1 MNRIALIA
9 LGTLLFGG
17 CVIHGTEERAI
28 ERFQFDITSPVRLVA
43 RIDDGS
49 LEIVGTRSQEIR
61 VTVVKKARGPS
72 AEAAAALLEH
82 IVIDTEQDEETVR
95 LEVKSGSAWK
105 WDDEGFGPRHLQADV
120 EIRVPQQ
127 TDLELTTQD
136 GRIIIENIEG
146 RIQAETGD
154 GRVRLRD
161 VTGDIQART
170 SDGSII
176 GVGLDGPIDVATDDG
191 RIELEGR
198 FQKLA
203 AITSDGSIKIRCGDE
218 TPSPKEDWHIRTSDG
233 SISITLPRDLSA
245 ELEAIASDGRIVNEL
260 RFTEADEDKHRVK
273 GKLGEGGN
281 LIYVKTS
288 DGRITLR
295 SR

>member
-1 MNRIALIA
+1 MNRIAWSA
-9 LGTLLFGG
+9 LCTLFIGG
-17 CVIHGTEERAI
+17 CVIHGTEEQAI
-28 ERFQFDITSPVRLVA
+28 ERFQFDVSSPARLVT

-49 LEIVGTRSQEIR
+49 LEIVGTQSQEIR
-61 VTVVKKARGPS
+61 MTVVKKARGPN
-72 AEAAAALLEH
+72 EDAAAALLEH
-82 IVIDTEQDEETVR
+82 IVVATEQDGNAVR
-95 LEVKSGSAWK
+95 LEIKSGSAWK

-120 EIRVPQQ
+120 EIRVPQE

-136 GRIIIENIEG
+136 GRIVVENIRG

-161 VTGDIQART
+161 IAGDIHARS

-176 GVGLDGPIDVATDDG
+176 GVELDGPIDVATEDG
-191 RIELEGR
+191 RIELDGR
-198 FQKLA
+198 IQKLS
-203 AITSDGSIKIRCGDE
+203 AITSDGSIKIRCDAKM
-218 TPSPKEDWHIRTSDG
+218 PSPKEDWHVRTSDG
-233 SISITLPRDLSA
+233 SITITFPRDLSA
-245 ELEAIASDGRIVNEL
+245 ELEASTSDGRIVNEL
-260 RFTEADEDKHRVK
+260 QFTEAEEDKHRIK